1 MVRVYA
7 VVLVIGLIALVSWIL
22 AHSVYAG
29 SERKRLDPEERFG
42 VPGRRVVAGLV
53 GFSMAGLSAEFSPR
67 DISWPVALVLA
78 VIGAAALAWY
88 AGRPIFDRDT
98 SVADAET
105 RSTEVSD

>member
-42 VPGRRVVAGLV
+42 IPGRRVVAGLV
-53 GFSMAGLSAEFSPR
+53 GFSMAGLSAAFSPR
-67 DISWPVALVLA
+67 DISWPIALVLA
-78 VIGAAALAWY
+78 VIGAAVLAWY
-88 AGRPIFDRDT
+88 AGRPIFGAGAGG
-98 SVADAET
+98 SGGET

>member
-7 VVLVIGLIALVSWIL
+7 IVLVVGLIALVGWIL
-22 AHSVYAG
+22 AHSVYSG
-29 SERKRLDPEERFG
+29 SGRARLDPEERFG

-78 VIGAAALAWY
+78 VITIFCCWPVALSC
-88 AGRPIFDRDT
+88 T
-98 SVADAET
+98 
-105 RSTEVSD
+105 